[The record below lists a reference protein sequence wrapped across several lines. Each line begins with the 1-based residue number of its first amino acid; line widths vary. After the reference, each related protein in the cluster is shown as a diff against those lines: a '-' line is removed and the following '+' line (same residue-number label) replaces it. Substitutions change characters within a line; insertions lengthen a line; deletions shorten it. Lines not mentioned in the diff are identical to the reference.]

1 MFSLVH
7 GFYEELTY
15 VRERPIALLGVD
27 GSGKSCIQEWFKLY
41 FASASSKTII
51 PSSSA
56 PDATTSVSQ
65 DDIEAVKDSKDS
77 KDAKDSD
84 NNDNDTKNA
93 TMAKSSPTTNKK
105 YKKPPSSPRTRVVPL
120 NLDKVIPTVGLNVAK
135 LRVAGEKALVWDLG
149 GLPALRSI
157 WESYLTEA
165 EALIWVVD
173 STDRSKLVDSRD
185 TLKQLLTRS
194 NLKHSPLLVFA
205 NKQDVDDAMDPVKIS
220 LALDLLMEAEL
231 RPQCIQPCSSK
242 TGHGIREGLEWMMS
256 CLQRGAEV
264 KPGMRIP

>member
-27 GSGKSCIQEWFKLY
+27 GSGKSCILEWLKLY
-41 FASASSKTII
+41 FASASSTTII
-51 PSSSA
+51 PSS
-56 PDATTSVSQ
+56 DTVATTSVSH
-65 DDIEAVKDSKDS
+65 DDIDTTKDSKDK
-77 KDAKDSD
+77 KDVKDS
-84 NNDNDTKNA
+84 NNNISKKTTVA
-93 TMAKSSPTTNKK
+93 SSPTTNKK
-105 YKKPPSSPRTRVVPL
+105 FKKPPPSPRPRVVPL

-149 GLPALRSI
+149 GVAALRSI
-157 WESYLTEA
+157 WDPYVTEA

-173 STDRSKLVDSRD
+173 SADRSKLGDSRD
-185 TLKQLLTRS
+185 TLKQLLTKS